1 MGDMKLT
8 KAQRKQVVDFVRKK
22 SFRRENTILRFME
35 RFEDVPDHCYE
46 LARLVEQG
54 PLEWFGA
61 DEEKHGPDKAGEMQL
76 MYRYNPR
83 KKKPNEALRNA
94 RN

>member
-1 MGDMKLT
+1 MT
-8 KAQRKQVVDFVRKK
+8 RAQKKQVIDFVRQK
-22 SFRRENTILRFME
+22 SFRRESTILNFICNK
-35 RFEDVPDHCYE
+35 FEDVSDSAYE
-46 LARLVEQG
+46 LAQLVEHG

-61 DEEKHGPDKAGEMQL
+61 DEEKYGPDKAGEMQL